1 MPPGRGRCC
10 GGTCRDRMPRGATVW
25 QHGGVVVVRV
35 IVGVAVAFAVTWVA
49 FVVFLVVV
57 RPRGISLREASRFL
71 PDVGRLLADLSR
83 DDTVS
88 RRIRRRLGALLVY
101 LALPIDLVP
110 DFIPVLGYADDV
122 IVIAYVL
129 RSAVR
134 QAGADAVE
142 RHWRGTPEGLMLL
155 RRLTGIQSP
164 A

>member
-1 MPPGRGRCC
+1 ML
-10 GGTCRDRMPRGATVW
+10 RGATVW
-25 QHGGVVVVRV
+25 QHGGVVAVRV
-35 IVGVAVAFAVTWVA
+35 IVGVVVALAATWVV

-57 RPRGISLREASRFL
+57 RPRGISLGGASRFL
-71 PDVGRLLADLSR
+71 PDVARLLADLSR

-88 RRIRRRLGALLVY
+88 RKIRRRLGALLVY

-129 RSAVR
+129 RSVVR

-142 RHWRGTPEGLMLL
+142 RHWRGTPEGLTLL
-155 RRLTGIQSP
+155 RRLIDIQPP

>member
-57 RPRGISLREASRFL
+57 RPRGISLREARRFL
-71 PDVGRLLADLSR
+71 PDVARLLADLSR

-122 IVIAYVL
+122 IVIACVL

-164 A
+164 T

>member
-1 MPPGRGRCC
+1 
-10 GGTCRDRMPRGATVW
+10 MPRGATVW

-57 RPRGISLREASRFL
+57 RPRGISLREARRFL
-71 PDVGRLLADLSR
+71 PDVARLLADLSR

-122 IVIAYVL
+122 IVIACVL

-164 A
+164 T